1 MILITGGTGYLGGRL
16 ARYLSN
22 VQGLKIVA
30 TKREESLDISESI
43 PDCDIRVMDIT
54 NRNQIKEALEGVT
67 DVIHL
72 ISPNAK
78 DSYDNAEVANKIN
91 VQGTKNLLNECKQ
104 RAIKRRFIYFSTAHV
119 YGSPLSGHIDERN
132 TTNPNHPYGLTHLK
146 AERVILEKSYA
157 SNIVPIILRLSNAV
171 GPPIIKEADCWML
184 VVNDIVRQI
193 VTEEKMEFRSQKKI
207 ERDYIAIDQICYV
220 LEIILSSSKT
230 FTGIYNLGSG
240 KSISLEDLAKLIE
253 QRALKILGIKAK
265 INFPSDVNDENY
277 KLTYAIEKIE
287 KTGISIDNNLT
298 KEIDQLLLLS
308 DNWFSNKS

>member
-1 MILITGGTGYLGGRL
+1 
-16 ARYLSN
+16 
-22 VQGLKIVA
+22 
-30 TKREESLDISESI
+30 
-43 PDCDIRVMDIT
+43 
-54 NRNQIKEALEGVT
+54 
-67 DVIHL
+67 
-72 ISPNAK
+72 
-78 DSYDNAEVANKIN
+78 
-91 VQGTKNLLNECKQ
+91 
-104 RAIKRRFIYFSTAHV
+104 
-119 YGSPLSGHIDERN
+119 
-132 TTNPNHPYGLTHLK
+132 
-146 AERVILEKSYA
+146 
-157 SNIVPIILRLSNAV
+157 
-171 GPPIIKEADCWML
+171 
-184 VVNDIVRQI
+184 
-193 VTEEKMEFRSQKKI
+193 
-207 ERDYIAIDQICYV
+207 